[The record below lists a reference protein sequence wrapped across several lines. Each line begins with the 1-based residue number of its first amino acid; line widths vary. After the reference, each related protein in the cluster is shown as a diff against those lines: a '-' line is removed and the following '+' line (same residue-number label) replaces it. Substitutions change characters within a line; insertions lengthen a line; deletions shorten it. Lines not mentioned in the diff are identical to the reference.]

1 VTARSD
7 VRIHPPRFSS
17 SPPSRSDTSGM
28 ERRHGT
34 DDRRTR
40 ARDDDDGLRG
50 ELGQTLAL
58 FGMGLA
64 VVLAGLLAGMGL

>member
-1 VTARSD
+1 
-7 VRIHPPRFSS
+7 
-17 SPPSRSDTSGM
+17 M
-28 ERRHGT
+28 ERHHGT

-64 VVLAGLLAGMGL
+64 VVLLGLLAGMGL